1 MRVWLA
7 SLAARLAS
15 LDIEKMTEPQ
25 PLKLIARSG
34 EDIQVIS
41 ALLQDALLASADMQF
56 IPDDNSFV
64 VLANRYC
71 LEGDAKAPQRR
82 LCGLKIGEVEKV
94 QTNGMQRAAGQFYNL
109 LSIAYEEAGNCL
121 ILTFSGGAAIRLH
134 IAGISAA
141 LRDVAEAHPSFA
153 RPEHE

>member
-1 MRVWLA
+1 
-7 SLAARLAS
+7 
-15 LDIEKMTEPQ
+15 MTEPQ
-25 PLKLIARSG
+25 PLKLIARSSD
-34 EDIQVIS
+34 DIQVMS

-64 VLANRYC
+64 VLANRFC
-71 LEGDAKAPQRR
+71 WEADQKAPQRR
-82 LCGLKIGEVEKV
+82 LCGLKIGQVEKV
-94 QTNGMQRAAGQFYNL
+94 QTKGIQLAASQFYNL
-109 LSIAYEEAGNCL
+109 LSIAYEEAGNGL
-121 ILTFSGGAAIRLH
+121 ILTFSGGAAIWLQ

>member
-1 MRVWLA
+1 M
-7 SLAARLAS
+7 
-15 LDIEKMTEPQ
+15 
-25 PLKLIARSG
+25 
-34 EDIQVIS
+34 S

-64 VLANRYC
+64 VLANRFC
-71 LEGDAKAPQRR
+71 WEADQKAPQRR
-82 LCGLKIGEVEKV
+82 LCGLKIGQVEKV
-94 QTNGMQRAAGQFYNL
+94 QTKGMQLAAGQFYNL
-109 LSIAYEEAGNCL
+109 LSIAYEEAGNGL
-121 ILTFSGGAAIRLH
+121 ILTFSGGAAIRLQ